1 MAEYKLEVSTGYMPS
16 AGTWDHVY
24 VTLIGSDG
32 ESEKTELDNWGR
44 DFYPGKIGTYT
55 VKTSSSLGKL
65 LLVKV
70 EKEPFLYF
78 QEEEW
83 YCSTIEVTTP
93 GGDAILFPC
102 HRWISREEY
111 VELRGGRAMKYF
123 EEDYVVLIEH
133 RKKELTFQKSLYQ
146 WKPLA
151 EGLLHIS
158 SFENVSELPAEI
170 RFRQAKAEEI
180 QKATKQLG
188 MKFKFEGMVG
198 SAEKWKDLDDL
209 KRLFNFQKTPMS
221 EYIAEHWKED
231 DFYGYQFLN
240 GINPTLI
247 KRCSELPRNFPV
259 TEEMVKPFLAEGSSL
274 MREIEK
280 GHIFLYDQ
288 KKLDGIPTY
297 VYNGESLTV
306 TPGLCLFYLN
316 QQNKLMPIAIQLH
329 QQPSEKNPIFL
340 PSDLETDWLLAKM
353 FIKNADT
360 LDHEAVHHLMNTHF
374 MGEVY
379 TVATLRCFPVIHPLY
394 KLLIP
399 HCKSTLD
406 INIRGRVSLMGP
418 NGMFEKSSAGHE
430 GMIEIMRRSL
440 REMTYSS
447 VCLPE
452 NIAARGLE
460 SIPNYYYRDDGLK
473 LWYIINSFVRA
484 AVEYYYP
491 SHADVYKDRELQEWI
506 GEIFTYGLL
515 RNKASGFPDSFHSI
529 EELIKFITMVIFT
542 VSVQHAAVNSGQF
555 DYYFWTPNGP
565 LVMHKPPPTTKGQSS
580 METIMETLPNVGETV
595 ATSVLISQL
604 SGKYSGVVPLGQ
616 YPEKRFDEP
625 ELTQMILEFQ
635 AELSK
640 LGEEIE
646 KRNSQLELPYDY
658 LLPSRIESSVSI

>member
-1 MAEYKLEVSTGYMPS
+1 MAEYKLQVSTGDMPS
-16 AGTWDHVY
+16 AGTWDHVS

-32 ESEKTELDNWGR
+32 ESEQTDLDN
-44 DFYPGKIGTYT
+44 FGKDLCTGKTGIYM

-70 EKEPFLYF
+70 EKDPRLFTRED
-78 QEEEW
+78 EW

-93 GGDAILFPC
+93 EGDAILFPC
-102 HRWISREEY
+102 HRWISRGEY

-123 EEDYVVLIEH
+123 EDDHPLLIEH
-133 RKKELTFQKSLYQ
+133 RKKELMLKKSLYQ

-158 SFENVSELPAEI
+158 GFENASELPAEI
-170 RFRQAKAEEI
+170 RFSKAKTDEM
-180 QKATKQLG
+180 QDTTKQLG
-188 MKFKFEGMVG
+188 MKFHFKGMVG
-198 SAEKWKDLDDL
+198 SIEKWENFDDL

-221 EYIAEHWKED
+221 EYVAEHWKDD
-231 DFYGYQFLN
+231 DFYGSQFLN

-274 MREIEK
+274 RREIAK
-280 GHIFLYDQ
+280 GNIFLYDQ
-288 KKLDGIPTY
+288 KKLDGLSTY

-306 TPGLCLFYLN
+306 TSGLCLFYLN
-316 QQNKLMPIAIQLH
+316 IENKLMAIAIQLH

-353 FIKNADT
+353 FIKNADM

-399 HCKSTLD
+399 HFKSTLD

-418 NGMFEKSSAGHE
+418 NGMFEKSTAGVE

-460 SIPNYYYRDDGLK
+460 SIPNYFYRDDGLK
-473 LWYIINSFVRA
+473 LWSIIDSFVRA

-491 SHADVYKDRELQEWI
+491 SDADICKDTELQDWI
-506 GEIFTYGLL
+506 CEIFTYGLL
-515 RNKASGFPDSFHSI
+515 GNKASGFPHCFHCI
-529 EELIKFITMVIFT
+529 EELIRFITMVIFT
-542 VSVQHAAVNSGQF
+542 VSAQHAAVNNGQF
-555 DYYFWTPNGP
+555 DYYFWMPNAT
-565 LVMHKPPPTTKGQSS
+565 LILHKPPPTTKGQSS

-595 ATSVLISQL
+595 AISVLINQL
-604 SGKYSGVVPLGQ
+604 SDEYSDVIPLGQ
-616 YPEKRFDEP
+616 YPETRFDEP
-625 ELTQMILEFQ
+625 ELTQVILEFQ

-640 LGEEIE
+640 LGEEIA
-646 KRNSQLELPYDY
+646 KRNSQLEVPYDY
-658 LLPSRIESSVSI
+658 LLPSRIENSVSI

>member
-1 MAEYKLEVSTGYMPS
+1 MAEYKLQVSTGDMPS
-16 AGTWDHVY
+16 AGTWDHVS

-32 ESEKTELDNWGR
+32 ESEKTDLDNFGK
-44 DFYPGKIGTYT
+44 DFCTGKTGTYSM
-55 VKTSSSLGKL
+55 KTSSSLGKL

-70 EKEPFLYF
+70 EKDPRLFF
-78 QEEEW
+78 QEDEW

-93 GGDAILFPC
+93 EGDAILFPC
-102 HRWISREEY
+102 HRWISRGEY
-111 VELRGGRAMKYF
+111 VELRGGRAMKF
-123 EEDYVVLIEH
+123 LEDDHPLLIEH
-133 RKKELTFQKSLYQ
+133 RKKELTLQKSLYQ

-158 SFENVSELPAEI
+158 SFEHESELPAEI
-170 RFRQAKAEEI
+170 RFSQAKAEEM
-180 QKATKQLG
+180 KNTTRRLG
-188 MKFKFEGMVG
+188 MKFKFKGMVG
-198 SAEKWKDLDDL
+198 STKKWENVEDL
-209 KRLFNFQKTPMS
+209 KRLFNFQKTPTS
-221 EYIAEHWKED
+221 EYVAEHWKED

-240 GINPTLI
+240 GVNPTLI

-274 MREIEK
+274 MREIGK
-280 GHIFLYDQ
+280 GNIFLYDQ

-306 TPGLCLFYLN
+306 TSGLCLFYLN
-316 QQNKLMPIAIQLH
+316 PENKLMPIAIQLH

-406 INIRGRVSLMGP
+406 INIRARTRLMGP
-418 NGMFEKSSAGHE
+418 DGIFKISTTGLE
-430 GMIEIMRRSL
+430 GTIEIMRRSL

-473 LWYIINSFVRA
+473 LWSIINSFVRA

-491 SHADVYKDRELQEWI
+491 SDTDVCKDTELQDWI
-506 GEIFTYGLL
+506 NEIFTYGLL
-515 RNKASGFPDSFHSI
+515 GNKASGFPDCFRSI

-555 DYYFWTPNGP
+555 DYFFWTPNST
-565 LVMHKPPPTTKGQSS
+565 LLLHKPPPTTKGHSS

-595 ATSVLISQL
+595 VMSVLINQL
-604 SGKYSGVVPLGQ
+604 SGEYSDVVPLGQ

-625 ELTQMILEFQ
+625 ELTQVILEFQ
-635 AELSK
+635 AELSY
-640 LGEEIE
+640 LGEEIMN
-646 KRNSQLELPYDY
+646 RNSQLELPYDY
-658 LLPSRIESSVSI
+658 LLPSHIDNSVSI

>member
-274 MREIEK
+274 MREIGTPVTMLFRFGVILAPDSADLQLLVLGSREEMGRSDPDRAVHMKPVHELLSPDEPNLWLGDVQLEEPVKEALWFKFLQIARGCYIWEGK
-280 GHIFLYDQ
+280 GSPARDLTIIFENFVLARTKGAWNLGRLAHVLVKALVISD
-288 KKLDGIPTY
+288 LDCF
-297 VYNGESLTV
+297 NSLQA
-306 TPGLCLFYLN
+306 GL
-316 QQNKLMPIAIQLH
+316 PASAIQSL
-329 QQPSEKNPIFL
+329 QLVQ
-340 PSDLETDWLLAKM
+340 
-353 FIKNADT
+353 NAT
-360 LDHEAVHHLMNTHF
+360 A
-374 MGEVY
+374 G
-379 TVATLRCFPVIHPLY
+379 LY
-394 KLLIP
+394 
-399 HCKSTLD
+399 C
-406 INIRGRVSLMGP
+406 
-418 NGMFEKSSAGHE
+418 
-430 GMIEIMRRSL
+430 
-440 REMTYSS
+440 Y
-447 VCLPE
+447 
-452 NIAARGLE
+452 
-460 SIPNYYYRDDGLK
+460 
-473 LWYIINSFVRA
+473 
-484 AVEYYYP
+484 
-491 SHADVYKDRELQEWI
+491 
-506 GEIFTYGLL
+506 
-515 RNKASGFPDSFHSI
+515 
-529 EELIKFITMVIFT
+529 
-542 VSVQHAAVNSGQF
+542 
-555 DYYFWTPNGP
+555 
-565 LVMHKPPPTTKGQSS
+565 
-580 METIMETLPNVGETV
+580 
-595 ATSVLISQL
+595 QL
-604 SGKYSGVVPLGQ
+604 
-616 YPEKRFDEP
+616 
-625 ELTQMILEFQ
+625 
-635 AELSK
+635 
-640 LGEEIE
+640 
-646 KRNSQLELPYDY
+646 
-658 LLPSRIESSVSI
+658 LLPLHHPSIHL

>member
-1 MAEYKLEVSTGYMPS
+1 MAEYKLQVSTGDMPS
-16 AGTWDHVY
+16 AGTWDHVS

-32 ESEKTELDNWGR
+32 ESEKNELDNWGR
-44 DFYPGKIGTYT
+44 DFCTGKTGTYT

-70 EKEPFLYF
+70 DKDPFLNF

-83 YCSTIEVTTP
+83 YCSTIKVTTP
-93 GGDAILFPC
+93 EGDAMLFPC
-102 HRWISREEY
+102 HRWISRGEY

-123 EEDYVVLIEH
+123 DDDHLLLIEH
-133 RKKELTFQKSLYQ
+133 RKKELKLKKSLYQ

-158 SFENVSELPAEI
+158 SFEHESELPAEI
-170 RFRQAKAEEI
+170 RFSKAKVDEI
-180 QKATKQLG
+180 QDTTKQLG
-188 MKFKFEGMVG
+188 MKFKFKGMVG
-198 SAEKWKDLDDL
+198 SIEKWKNLDDL

-221 EYIAEHWKED
+221 EYVAEHWKED
-231 DFYGYQFLN
+231 DFYGSQFLN

-247 KRCSELPRNFPV
+247 KRCSELPQNFPV
-259 TEEMVKPFLAEGSSL
+259 TEEMVKPFLDEGNSL
-274 MREIEK
+274 RREIAK
-280 GHIFLYDQ
+280 GNIFLYDQ
-288 KKLDGIPTY
+288 KKLDGIPPY

-316 QQNKLMPIAIQLH
+316 PENKLMPIAIQLH

-353 FIKNADT
+353 FIKNADM

-379 TVATLRCFPVIHPLY
+379 SVATLRCFPVIHPLY
-394 KLLIP
+394 KLFIP
-399 HCKSTLD
+399 HFKSTLD

-418 NGMFEKSSAGHE
+418 NGMFEKSTAGVE

-440 REMTYSS
+440 HEMTYSS

-460 SIPNYYYRDDGLK
+460 SIPNYFYRDDGLK
-473 LWYIINSFVRA
+473 LWSIIDSFVRA

-491 SHADVYKDRELQEWI
+491 SDADVCKDTELQDWI
-506 GEIFTYGLL
+506 CEIFTYGLL
-515 RNKASGFPDSFHSI
+515 GNKASGFPHCFHCI
-529 EELIKFITMVIFT
+529 EELIRFITMVIFT
-542 VSVQHAAVNSGQF
+542 VSAQHAAVNNGQF
-555 DYYFWTPNGP
+555 DYYFWMPNAT
-565 LVMHKPPPTTKGQSS
+565 LILHKPPPTTKGQSS
-580 METIMETLPNVGETV
+580 METIMETFPNVGETV
-595 ATSVLISQL
+595 AISVLINQL
-604 SGKYSGVVPLGQ
+604 SDEYSDVIPLGQ
-616 YPEKRFDEP
+616 YPETRFDEP
-625 ELTQMILEFQ
+625 ELTQVILEFQ

-640 LGEEIE
+640 LGEEIA
-646 KRNSQLELPYDY
+646 KRNSQLEVPYDY
-658 LLPSRIESSVSI
+658 LLPSRIENSVSI

>member
-1 MAEYKLEVSTGYMPS
+1 MAEYKLQVSTGYLPS

-32 ESEKTELDNWGR
+32 KSEKTELDNWGI
-44 DFYPGKIGTYT
+44 DFYAGKTGTYT

-70 EKEPFLYF
+70 EKDPFLNF
-78 QEEEW
+78 EEEEW

-93 GGDAILFPC
+93 EGEANLFPC

-111 VELRGGRAMKYF
+111 VELRGGRAVKYF

-133 RKKELTFQKSLYQ
+133 RKKELTLQKSLYQ

-151 EGLLHIS
+151 EGLLHTS
-158 SFENVSELPAEI
+158 SFENVSELPAEV
-170 RFRQAKAEEI
+170 RFRQAKAKEML
-180 QKATKQLG
+180 KATKQLNADYIID
-188 MKFKFEGMVG
+188 F
-198 SAEKWKDLDDL
+198 LDRTACPL
-209 KRLFNFQKTPMS
+209 WFHKS
-221 EYIAEHWKED
+221 EYVAEHWKED

-259 TEEMVKPFLAEGSSL
+259 TEEMVKTFLAEGSSL
-274 MREIEK
+274 MREIGK
-280 GHIFLYDQ
+280 GNIFLYDQ
-288 KKLDGIPTY
+288 KKLDGIPTN
-297 VYNGESLTV
+297 VYKGESLTV

-316 QQNKLMPIAIQLH
+316 PQNKLMPIAIQLH

-406 INIRGRVSLMGP
+406 INIRGRVGLMGP
-418 NGMFEKSSAGHE
+418 NGMFGNSSAGRE

-473 LWYIINSFVRA
+473 LWYIINNFVRA
-484 AVEYYYP
+484 AVEYLYP
-491 SHADVYKDRELQEWI
+491 LDADVYKDRELQEWI

-515 RNKASGFPDSFHSI
+515 GNKASGFPYSFHSI

-565 LVMHKPPPTTKGQSS
+565 LIMHKPPPTTKGQSS

-595 ATSVLISQL
+595 ATSVLINQL
-604 SGKYSGVVPLGQ
+604 SSKYSGVVPLGQ

-640 LGEEIE
+640 LGEEIV
-646 KRNSQLELPYDY
+646 KRNSHLELPYDY

>member
-1 MAEYKLEVSTGYMPS
+1 MAEYKLQVSTGDMPS
-16 AGTWDHVY
+16 AGTWDHVS

-32 ESEKTELDNWGR
+32 ESEKTDLDNFGK
-44 DFYPGKIGTYT
+44 DLCTGKIGTYT
-55 VKTSSSLGKL
+55 VKTSSSLGKV

-70 EKEPFLYF
+70 EKNPRLFTLED
-78 QEEEW
+78 EW

-93 GGDAILFPC
+93 EGDAILFPC
-102 HRWISREEY
+102 HRWISSGEY
-111 VELRGGRAMKYF
+111 VELRGGRAMKFF
-123 EEDYVVLIEH
+123 EDDHPLLIEH
-133 RKKELTFQKSLYQ
+133 RKKELTLQKSLYQ

-158 SFENVSELPAEI
+158 SFEHESELPSEI
-170 RFRQAKAEEI
+170 RFSKAKLDEM
-180 QKATKQLG
+180 QNTTKRLG
-188 MKFKFEGMVG
+188 LKFKFKGMVG
-198 SAEKWKDLDDL
+198 SIKKWETVDHL
-209 KRLFNFQKTPMS
+209 KKLFNFKKTPMS
-221 EYIAEHWKED
+221 EYVAEHWKED
-231 DFYGYQFLN
+231 DFYGSQFLN

-247 KRCSELPRNFPV
+247 KRCSELPQNFPV
-259 TEEMVKPFLAEGSSL
+259 TEEMVKPFLDEGNSL
-274 MREIEK
+274 RREIAK
-280 GHIFLYDQ
+280 GNIFLYDQ
-288 KKLDGIPTY
+288 KKLDGIPPY

-316 QQNKLMPIAIQLH
+316 PENKLMPIAIQLH

-353 FIKNADT
+353 FIKNADS

-399 HCKSTLD
+399 HFKSTLD

-418 NGMFEKSSAGHE
+418 NGMFEKSTAGVE

-460 SIPNYYYRDDGLK
+460 SIPNYFYRDDGLK
-473 LWYIINSFVRA
+473 LWSIIDSFVRA

-491 SHADVYKDRELQEWI
+491 SDADICKDTELQDWI
-506 GEIFTYGLL
+506 CEIFTYGLL
-515 RNKASGFPDSFHSI
+515 GNKASGFPHCFHCI
-529 EELIKFITMVIFT
+529 EELIRFITMVIFT
-542 VSVQHAAVNSGQF
+542 VSAQHAAVNNGQF
-555 DYYFWTPNGP
+555 DYYFWMPNAT
-565 LVMHKPPPTTKGQSS
+565 LILHKPPPTTKGQSS

-595 ATSVLISQL
+595 AISVLINQL
-604 SGKYSGVVPLGQ
+604 SDEYSDVIPLGQ
-616 YPEKRFDEP
+616 YPETRFDEP
-625 ELTQMILEFQ
+625 ELTQVILEFQ

-640 LGEEIE
+640 LGEEIA
-646 KRNSQLELPYDY
+646 KRNSQLEVPYDY
-658 LLPSRIESSVSI
+658 LLPSRIENSVSI

>member
-1 MAEYKLEVSTGYMPS
+1 MAEYKLQVSTGDMPS
-16 AGTWDHVY
+16 AGTWDHVS
-24 VTLIGSDG
+24 VTLIGSEG
-32 ESEKTELDNWGR
+32 KSEKTDLDNFGK
-44 DFYPGKIGTYT
+44 DFCTGKTGTYT

-70 EKEPFLYF
+70 EKDPRLFF
-78 QEEEW
+78 QEDEW

-93 GGDAILFPC
+93 EGEANLFPC
-102 HRWISREEY
+102 HRWISRGEY
-111 VELRGGRAMKYF
+111 VELRGGRAMKF
-123 EEDYVVLIEH
+123 LEDDHPLLIEH
-133 RKKELTFQKSLYQ
+133 RKKELTLQKSLYQ

-151 EGLLHIS
+151 EGLLHTS
-158 SFENVSELPAEI
+158 SFEHESELPAEI
-170 RFRQAKAEEI
+170 RFSQAKTDEM
-180 QKATKQLG
+180 KDKTKKLG
-188 MKFKFEGMVG
+188 RKFHFKGMVG
-198 SAEKWKDLDDL
+198 STKKWENVEDL
-209 KRLFNFQKTPMS
+209 KRLFNFQTTPTS
-221 EYIAEHWKED
+221 EYVAEHWKED

-240 GINPTLI
+240 GVNPTLI

-274 MREIEK
+274 MREIGK
-280 GHIFLYDQ
+280 GNIFLYDQ

-297 VYNGESLTV
+297 VYNGESLNV
-306 TPGLCLFYLN
+306 TSGLCLFYLN
-316 QQNKLMPIAIQLH
+316 PQNKLMPIAIQLH
-329 QQPSEKNPIFL
+329 QQPSERNPIFL

-399 HCKSTLD
+399 HFKSTLD
-406 INIRGRVSLMGP
+406 INIRARTSLLGP
-418 NGMFEKSSAGHE
+418 DGIFKISTTGLE
-430 GMIEIMRRSL
+430 GTIEIMRRSL
-440 REMTYSS
+440 REITYSS

-473 LWYIINSFVRA
+473 LWSIINSFVRA

-491 SHADVYKDRELQEWI
+491 SDADVSKDTELQDWI

-515 RNKASGFPDSFHSI
+515 SNKASGFPDCFRSI

-542 VSVQHAAVNSGQF
+542 VSVQHAAVNNGQ
-555 DYYFWTPNGP
+555 
-565 LVMHKPPPTTKGQSS
+565 
-580 METIMETLPNVGETV
+580 I
-595 ATSVLISQL
+595 
-604 SGKYSGVVPLGQ
+604 PLGQ

-625 ELTQMILEFQ
+625 EIRQVILEFQ
-635 AELSK
+635 AELSY
-640 LGEEIE
+640 LGEEIV

-658 LLPSRIESSVSI
+658 LLPSRIDNSVSI

>member
-1 MAEYKLEVSTGYMPS
+1 MAEYKLQVSTGDMPS
-16 AGTWDHVY
+16 AGTWDHVS
-24 VTLIGSDG
+24 VTLIGSEG
-32 ESEKTELDNWGR
+32 ESEKTDLDNWGR
-44 DFYPGKIGTYT
+44 DFVTGKTGTYT

-70 EKEPFLYF
+70 EKDPFLNF
-78 QEEEW
+78 QEDEW

-93 GGDAILFPC
+93 EGDAILFPC
-102 HRWISREEY
+102 HRWISRGEY
-111 VELRGGRAMKYF
+111 VELRGGRAVKFF
-123 EEDYVVLIEH
+123 EEEHRLLIEH
-133 RKKELTFQKSLYQ
+133 RKKELTLQKSLYQ

-151 EGLLHIS
+151 EGLLHTS
-158 SFENVSELPAEI
+158 SFENTSELPAEI
-170 RFRQAKAEEI
+170 RFSQAKADEI
-180 QKATKQLG
+180 EDTTKQLG
-188 MKFKFEGMVG
+188 LKFKFKGMVG
-198 SAEKWKDLDDL
+198 STEKWKDLDDL

-221 EYIAEHWKED
+221 EYVAEHWKED

-240 GINPTLI
+240 GVNPTLI
-247 KRCSELPRNFPV
+247 KRRSELPRNFPV

-274 MREIEK
+274 MREIGK
-280 GHIFLYDQ
+280 GNIFLLDQ

-306 TPGLCLFYLN
+306 TSGLCLFYLN
-316 QQNKLMPIAIQLH
+316 QQSKLMPIAIQLH

-353 FIKNADT
+353 FIKNADA
-360 LDHEAVHHLMNTHF
+360 LDHEVVHHLMNTHF

-399 HCKSTLD
+399 HFKSTLN
-406 INIRGRVSLMGP
+406 INIGARVSLIGP
-418 NGMFEKSSAGHE
+418 DGIFKTSTAGLE
-430 GMIEIMRRSL
+430 GTIEIMRRSL
-440 REMTYSS
+440 HEMTYSS

-473 LWYIINSFVRA
+473 LWYIINRFVRA

-491 SHADVYKDRELQEWI
+491 SDADVCKDTELQDWI
-506 GEIFTYGLL
+506 CEIFIYGLL
-515 RNKASGFPDSFHSI
+515 RNYGSGFPDSFRSN
-529 EELIKFITMVIFT
+529 EELIRFITVVIFT
-542 VSVQHAAVNSGQF
+542 VSVQHAAVNNGQF
-555 DYYFWTPNGP
+555 DFYYWILNGT
-565 LVMHKPPPTTKGQSS
+565 LLLHKSPPTTKGQSS
-580 METIMETLPNVGETV
+580 METIMDTLPNVGETV
-595 ATSVLISQL
+595 ATSVLINQL
-604 SGKYSGVVPLGQ
+604 SGKYSGLVPLGQ

-625 ELTQMILEFQ
+625 ELTQVILEFQ

-640 LGEEIE
+640 LGEEIM

-658 LLPSRIESSVSI
+658 LLPSRIENSVSI